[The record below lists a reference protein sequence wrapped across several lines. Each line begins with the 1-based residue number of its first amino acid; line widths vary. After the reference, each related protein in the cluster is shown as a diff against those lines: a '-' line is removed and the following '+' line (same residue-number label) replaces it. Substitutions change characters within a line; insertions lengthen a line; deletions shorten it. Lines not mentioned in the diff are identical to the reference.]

1 MNGQGQNAGASGADP
16 AGAGVGDVTR
26 ALHELRGGDREAL
39 DRLLP
44 MVYDELRR
52 IAARQLRRGAGNGT
66 VQPTLLVHEAYMKLV
81 SPSNVEWQDKAHF
94 LGVAARA
101 MRQVLIDYAR
111 RRLAGKRGGGW
122 ARTTLSDDHLGSEL
136 PLDELISL
144 DTALERL
151 GALDERLRRVV
162 ECRFFAG
169 MSEEEIAEAL
179 GVSTRTVRRDWL
191 KARAWLHGELYP
203 ESKG

>member
-1 MNGQGQNAGASGADP
+1 LSGNEPARDIQNDDGAATVGQ
-16 AGAGVGDVTR
+16 VTR
-26 ALHELRGGDREAL
+26 VLHELRGGDRDAM

-44 MVYDELRR
+44 LVYDELRR
-52 IAARQLRRGAGNGT
+52 IAARQLRRGASNVT
-66 VQPTLLVHEAYMKLV
+66 VQPTMLVHEAYMKLV
-81 SPSNVEWQDKAHF
+81 GPSHVEWQDRAHF

-122 ARTTLSDDHLGSEL
+122 ARTTLSDDKLGSDM

-144 DTALERL
+144 DAALEKL
-151 GALDERLRRVV
+151 GELDERLRRVV

-169 MSEEEIAEAL
+169 MSEDEIAEAL
-179 GVSTRTVRRDWL
+179 GVSSRTVRRDWL

-203 ESKG
+203 EST

>member
-1 MNGQGQNAGASGADP
+1 LSGDEVARDDPEGESAARAGQ
-16 AGAGVGDVTR
+16 VTR
-26 ALHELRGGDREAL
+26 VLHELRGGDRDAM

-44 MVYDELRR
+44 LVYDELRR
-52 IAARQLRRGAGNGT
+52 IAARQLRRGANNVT
-66 VQPTLLVHEAYMKLV
+66 VQPTMLVHEAYMKLIG
-81 SPSNVEWQDKAHF
+81 PSHVEWQDRAHF

-122 ARTTLSDDHLGSEL
+122 ARTTLSDDQIGSEM

-144 DTALERL
+144 DTALEKL

-169 MSEEEIAEAL
+169 MSEDEIAEAL
-179 GVSTRTVRRDWL
+179 GISSRTVRRDWL

-203 ESKG
+203 ESSG